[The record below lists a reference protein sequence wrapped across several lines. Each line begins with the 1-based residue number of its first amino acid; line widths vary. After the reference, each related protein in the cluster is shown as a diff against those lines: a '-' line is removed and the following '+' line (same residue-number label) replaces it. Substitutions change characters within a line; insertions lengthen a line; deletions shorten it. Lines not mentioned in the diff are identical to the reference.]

1 MKHIYFF
8 LFSLLSYTILAKDPY
23 PKNPNIDILNYK
35 FEIHL
40 NDTSDIIYG
49 SADIAL
55 NIKDSEDRVR
65 LDLISQ
71 GKDGMGMEVKKVTF
85 NGSEVSYSHH
95 NDVLLIETGAL
106 EYSSCDIINVV
117 YSGMPITGLII
128 GPNMHGD
135 RTFFSD
141 NWPNK
146 ARNWLP
152 LVDHPYDKSCLLYTS
167 DAADE

>member
-1 MKHIYFF
+1 MRHIYFF
-8 LFSLLSYTILAKDPY
+8 LFSLFPYTILAKDPY
-23 PKNPNIDILNYK
+23 PKNPNIDIINYK

-71 GKDGMGMEVKKVTF
+71 GKDGMGM
-85 NGSEVSYSHH
+85 
-95 NDVLLIETGAL
+95 D
-106 EYSSCDIINVV
+106 
-117 YSGMPITGLII
+117 
-128 GPNMHGD
+128 
-135 RTFFSD
+135 
-141 NWPNK
+141 
-146 ARNWLP
+146 
-152 LVDHPYDKSCLLYTS
+152 CLLYTS

>member
-1 MKHIYFF
+1 MRHIYFF
-8 LFSLLSYTILAKDPY
+8 LFSLFPYTILAKDPY
-23 PKNPNIDILNYK
+23 PKNPNIDIINYK

-85 NGSEVSYSHH
+85 NGSEVSYSHD
-95 NDVLLIETGAL
+95 NDVLLIETRAF
-106 EYSSCDIINVV
+106 EYSSRDIINVV

-128 GPNMHGD
+128 
-135 RTFFSD
+135 
-141 NWPNK
+141 
-146 ARNWLP
+146 
-152 LVDHPYDKSCLLYTS
+152 CLLYTS
-167 DAADE
+167 PSPRDIS